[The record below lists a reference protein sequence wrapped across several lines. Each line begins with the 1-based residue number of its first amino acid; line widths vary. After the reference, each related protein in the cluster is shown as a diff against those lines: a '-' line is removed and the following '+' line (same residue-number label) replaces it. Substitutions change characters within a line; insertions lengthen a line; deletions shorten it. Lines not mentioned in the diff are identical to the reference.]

1 MTTPTGLTKTGG
13 PAAVSNPSQYDAM
26 PPAGAAKSG
35 GPVTVSGPN
44 FTALIAQ
51 EEQNKFASELTGANR
66 DAFVAL
72 NSLFTSYGL
81 STLAPKIFGY
91 IQNGYSADTISLLL
105 QQTAEYKTRFAGNEL
120 RAKQGLAVLS
130 PADYLAT
137 EASYRQVMAS
147 AGLPPSFYDQPSD
160 FASWIGGDVSP
171 TEIQSRVQLAT
182 AATTAADPY
191 LKQQLAAFYGV
202 DDSHLTAYFL
212 DQSKALPLLQKQEQ
226 AAQFGAEAARRGLL
240 SDKDSM
246 MDYVNQGF
254 TQSQA
259 SQGFQQVAAEL
270 PNLQALAAR
279 FGTTFSQSEEESTVF
294 GTNASSLD
302 KKTGLASSERAMF
315 SGNAGAAGNG
325 LSAGYK
331 AT

>member
-1 MTTPTGLTKTGG
+1 MTQTTGVLGLPGG
-13 PAAVSNPSQYDAM
+13 VPAPPSL
-26 PPAGAAKSG
+26 PGGAKSG
-35 GPVTVSGPN
+35 GVAPLDAATMASIQQ
-44 FTALIAQ
+44 A
-51 EEQNKFASELTGANR
+51 KFASELTGANR

-72 NSLFTSYGL
+72 NSLFASYGL
-81 STLAPKIFGY
+81 STLAPKIFSY

-105 QQTAEYKTRFAGNEL
+105 QDTAEYKTRFSGNEL
-120 RAKQGLAVLS
+120 RKKAGLAVLS

-147 AGLPPSFYDQPSD
+147 AGLPPSFYDSPTD
-160 FASWIGGDVSP
+160 FAGWIGGDVSP

-212 DQSKALPLLQKQEQ
+212 DQGKALPLLQKQEQ

-240 SDKDSM
+240 SDSTQM

-254 TQSQA
+254 SQSQA

-279 FGTTFSQSEEESTVF
+279 FGTTFSQAEEESTVF
-294 GTNASSLD
+294 GTNAGSVD
-302 KKTGLASSERAMF
+302 KKAGLASQERAQF
-315 SGNAGAAGNG
+315 AGNAGAAGAG